1 MNQLEVLACDSN
13 SLAYRPS
20 EIALALLTTHF
31 QQRIIEQPSHAN
43 VLMGFVSVLQKY
55 CKVTYFDD
63 FLTIEFWN
71 FYLTLFDIVYLYY
84 WFSSIC
90 RSQTTL
96 RYAQIA

>member
-1 MNQLEVLACDSN
+1 MFSVCRAAAVHLGLEHLLSCTDCSNSIPDNLMNQLEVLACDSN

-55 CKVTYFDD
+55 CKVTIFDN
-63 FLTIEFWN
+63 FLTIVF
-71 FYLTLFDIVYLYY
+71 
-84 WFSSIC
+84 
-90 RSQTTL
+90 
-96 RYAQIA
+96 